1 MCIHIIT
8 VSLCKY
14 YISMY
19 ALHIYINC
27 LFSYLFIYLFI
38 YLLIYLYIYMCM
50 YVYVSVMCVCV
61 AHMLRQTSMTY
72 FPEM

>member
-1 MCIHIIT
+1 MCIHIRT
-8 VSLCKY
+8 VSLSKY

-19 ALHIYINC
+19 ALHIYI
-27 LFSYLFIYLFI
+27 
-38 YLLIYLYIYMCM
+38 YMCM
-50 YVYVSVMCVCV
+50 YVSMCVCVCV